1 MKEDE
6 ISRHIEFAES
16 YQNMQQKE
24 IQNAYFGHNT
34 FSIFT
39 ACCYVRNTKLK
50 TLDKRSVTIVTKKVD
65 HSCIATHSLIL
76 KIVSEIEQI
85 CPHLPRNIT
94 IHLWS
99 DGCTSPF
106 RSRYVFHFLNFFPGD
121 I

>member
-1 MKEDE
+1 MKKDE
-6 ISRHIEFAES
+6 ILRHIGFAGTN
-16 YQNMQQKE
+16 QNMQQKE

-50 TLDKRSVTIVTKKVD
+50 TLDKRSVIIITKKVD
-65 HSCIATHSLIL
+65 HSRIATHSLIL
-76 KIVSEIEQI
+76 KIVREIKQI
-85 CPHLPRNIT
+85 YRHLPRDIT

-99 DGCTSPF
+99 DGCASPL
-106 RSRYVFHFLNFFPGD
+106 RSRHVFHLITFFPGD